1 MEVKR
6 CKDDATDIGEV
17 IDDET
22 YTLLLPNFLMG
33 GGDGYEMLRNINI
46 DETAEKN
53 QNEIFI
59 EYIKSL
65 PDPIRDSDISNFDRI
80 KISGKPGDSTSED
93 SSSEE
98 HKVCKIP
105 KKVQNWFPQRPKPRF
120 LGKNSMT
127 KKN

>member
-22 YTLLLPNFLMG
+22 YTLILPNFLMG
-33 GGDGYEMLRNINI
+33 GGDGYEMLRNVNI

-80 KISGKPGDSTSED
+80 KISGQPGDSTSED

-98 HKVCKIP
+98 HKVSKIS
-105 KKVQNWFPQRPKPRF
+105 KKV
-120 LGKNSMT
+120 KN
-127 KKN
+127 

>member
-1 MEVKR
+1 MEVKK
-6 CKDDATDIGEV
+6 CKNDATDIGEV

-22 YTLLLPNFLMG
+22 YTLLLPNFLLG
-33 GGDGYEMLRNINI
+33 AGDGYEMLKNVKV
-46 DETAEKN
+46 DETADKN

-80 KISGKPGDSTSED
+80 TISGQPGDSSSKD

-98 HKVCKIP
+98 QPGDSTLHSSLKKSSEGSSSEEHTVSKIS
-105 KKVQNWFPQRPKPRF
+105 K
-120 LGKNSMT
+120 
-127 KKN
+127 